1 MDGVSNTGLDLL
13 GSSLGLATRTNTTPS
28 TMPPAEAHAQQHSGQ
43 PHSGQ
48 PRMQQASNV
57 LVGELVPTHS
67 AKPSEQSPAA
77 EAAAEAE
84 MDVDQ
89 LQQMVAELESFFNA
103 NKRSL
108 SFQIDDDSGKSV
120 VTIKEV
126 DTDEIIRQIPSEEM
140 LKFAVKLSDLSGLF
154 LNTKI

>member
-13 GSSLGLATRTNTTPS
+13 GSSLGLATRANTASAALPF
-28 TMPPAEAHAQQHSGQ
+28 ADAHAQQQGGQ
-43 PHSGQ
+43 SHNGQ
-48 PRMQQASNV
+48 PRMEPTSNV

-77 EAAAEAE
+77 EAAAEAK